1 MNRRRILRFV
11 IGVGVASRA
20 LPLWAQAPAANM
32 RRIGVLAPST
42 RAQEEVTLKP
52 FFDEMRRLGW
62 IEGQTIAYDRGLL
75 LAYGP
80 VQRDMFRIA
89 ATLVA
94 KVLDGA
100 RPADLPIERPV
111 RFALAINQRTANALG
126 IKIPQ
131 LLLLRADEV
140 FQ

>member
-1 MNRRRILRFV
+1 MGVKIVPIVWRGPDALAATLHTATQDGAQGLIVLSTPLILERYRPFV
-11 IGVGVASRA
+11 AEAALKSRLPAIGLVPNFA
-20 LPLWAQAPAANM
+20 
-32 RRIGVLAPST
+32 
-42 RAQEEVTLKP
+42 K
-52 FFDEMRRLGW
+52 D
-62 IEGQTIAYDRGLL
+62 GLL

-94 KVLDGA
+94 KILDGA

-111 RFALAINQRTANALG
+111 RFALVINQRTANALG

-140 FQ
+140 IQ